1 MPQIDVCFVWHMH
14 QPFYKDLVR
23 GEYKLPWTRLHG
35 LKDYYG
41 MVEILGAF
49 PKVHQTFNLVPSL
62 VVQVEEYANG
72 KADDPFLR
80 LALKP
85 AEKLTDSEKQFLL
98 QYYFQANVERLIYR
112 YPRYAELYSGRTRPY
127 SAQDFRDLQV
137 LSQLAWFDEFFLT
150 HDAEIISLVSKGR
163 DYSVEDQ
170 TLLGRKQTE
179 ALGHVIP
186 VYRKYAATGQ
196 IELSTT
202 PFYHPILP
210 LVCDS
215 NIAGISNPGVPL
227 PSRFHY
233 PEDAR
238 EQLRRARAYMEQQT
252 GVAPVGLWPSEGS
265 VSDEALR
272 LAAEC
277 GFKWFATDNG
287 VLSRTLGRSAG
298 VVETYRPYLWHQDG
312 HELRGLFRDHYLSD
326 LVGFTYSKMGPD
338 EAADH
343 LISRVVEN
351 AGGRDS
357 LVPVILDGEN
367 AWEYF
372 PESGREFL
380 RQLYQRL
387 ESTPNLRALTVS
399 EALERHTAQ
408 PLSTIFPGSWISA
421 NFDVW
426 IGFDED
432 NRAWE
437 YLLRARE
444 AYDKFAHTVP
454 AADRELAYEEI
465 LIAEGSDWCWW
476 YGPHHE
482 SANRAEFDQLFRD
495 HLSNVYR
502 LLGQPAPEE
511 LGRPILKI
519 SAVEHNIRPASR
531 IHPVIDGAVTSYF
544 EWMGAGEYKVDHRQG
559 AMHGGRSGMDMLYYG
574 TSGEA
579 FCLRLDFD
587 PMPQPSQLEIR
598 IQTRR
603 GEHALRQGDFVAAR
617 NVEAA
622 VPLSVLGYL
631 PGETV
636 AFQISLW
643 VGGLPVEALPHD
655 GWLELETGE
664 PSHWP

>member
-14 QPFYKDLVR
+14 QPFYKDLVS

-41 MVEILGAF
+41 MVEILGEF
-49 PKVHQTFNLVPSL
+49 PKVRQTFNLVPSML
-62 VVQVEEYANG
+62 VQVEEYASG
-72 KADDPFLR
+72 KAEDPFLR

-85 AEKLTDSEKQFLL
+85 AETLTDGEKQFLL
-98 QYYFQANVERLIYR
+98 SYFFQANVDNLIYR
-112 YPRYAELYSGRTRPY
+112 YPRYAELYISRTRPY
-127 SAQDFRDLQV
+127 SVQDYRDLQV

-150 HDAEIISLVSKGR
+150 RDPEIAALVRKGR
-163 DYSVEDQ
+163 DYNNEDQ

-179 ALGHVIP
+179 VMGHVIP
-186 VYRKYAATGQ
+186 VYKKFAATGQ
-196 IELSTT
+196 IEISTT

-227 PSRFHY
+227 PTRYRY

-252 GVAPVGLWPSEGS
+252 GVAPTGLWPSEGS
-265 VSDEALR
+265 VSDEALT

-287 VLSRTLGRSAG
+287 VLSRTLGRDAG
-298 VVETYRPYLWHQDG
+298 VVETYRPYLWQQNGKQLH
-312 HELRGLFRDHYLSD
+312 GLFRDHYLSD
-326 LVGFTYSKMGPD
+326 LVGFTYSKMGPA

-343 LISRVVEN
+343 LISRIVEN
-351 AGGRDS
+351 AGGRNA

-372 PESGREFL
+372 PESGRQFL
-380 RQLYQRL
+380 RELYQRL
-387 ESTPNLRALTVS
+387 ESTPNLNALTVS
-399 EALERHTAQ
+399 EALERHTPQ
-408 PLSTIFPGSWISA
+408 PLTGIFPGSWISA

-437 YLLRARE
+437 HLLKARQ
-444 AYDKFAHTVP
+444 AYDKYAAAAP
-454 AADRELAYEEI
+454 AADREMAFEEI

-511 LGRPILKI
+511 LGRPILRI
-519 SAVEHNIRPASR
+519 SSAEHNIRPASQ
-531 IHPVIDGAVTSYF
+531 IQPIIDGEVSSYF
-544 EWMGAGEYKVDHRQG
+544 EWMGAGEYKVDQKQG
-559 AMHGGRSGMDMLYYG
+559 AMHGGRSGLAMFYYG
-574 TSGEA
+574 TSGDT
-579 FCLRLDFD
+579 FYLRCDFD
-587 PMPQPSQLEIR
+587 PMPAQMHLQIR
-598 IQTRR
+598 LKTQRDEVTLTP
-603 GEHALRQGDFVAAR
+603 ADFATGR
-617 NVEAA
+617 IVEAA
-622 VPLSVLGYL
+622 VPLSALGYQ
-631 PGETV
+631 PGETIP
-636 AFQISLW
+636 FQLSIWLDN
-643 VGGLPVEALPHD
+643 LPVEALPQNN
-655 GWLELETGE
+655 WLELETGE

>member
-41 MVEILGAF
+41 MVEILGEF
-49 PKVHQTFNLVPSL
+49 PKVHQTFNLVPSML
-62 VVQVEEYANG
+62 VQVEEYASG

-85 AEKLTDSEKQFLL
+85 AEALTDAEKQFLL
-98 QYYFQANVERLIYR
+98 QYFFQANVDHLINR
-112 YPRYAELYSGRTRPY
+112 YPRYAELYGSRSRPF
-127 SAQDFRDLQV
+127 STQDYRDLQV

-150 HDAEIISLVSKGR
+150 GDPEVAALAAKGR
-163 DYSVEDQ
+163 DYTVEDQ
-170 TLLGRKQTE
+170 QRMGMQQTRILSE
-179 ALGHVIP
+179 VIP
-186 VYRKYAATGQ
+186 VYRKFAATGQ
-196 IELSTT
+196 IEVSTT

-215 NIAGISNPGVPL
+215 NIAGVSNPHVPL
-227 PSRFHY
+227 PSRYRY

-238 EQLRRARAYMEQQT
+238 EQLKRARTYMEQQT
-252 GVAPVGLWPSEGS
+252 GVAPKGLWPSEGS
-265 VSDEALR
+265 VSDEALA

-277 GFKWFATDNG
+277 GFQWFATDNG
-287 VLSRTLGRSAG
+287 VLSRTLGREAG
-298 VVETYRPYLWHQDG
+298 VVETYRPYLWQQGKHKL
-312 HELRGLFRDHYLSD
+312 HGLFRDHYLSD
-326 LVGFTYSKMGPD
+326 LVGFTYSKMGPE

-343 LISRVVEN
+343 LISRIMEN

-380 RQLYQRL
+380 RQLYGRL
-387 ESTPNLRALTVS
+387 ENTPNLNALTVS
-399 EALERHTAQ
+399 EALERHT
-408 PLSTIFPGSWISA
+408 PHTLNGIFPGSWISA

-437 YLLRARE
+437 YLLRARQTYE
-444 AYDKFAHTVP
+444 KYAA
-454 AADRELAYEEI
+454 AASLADREMAFEEI

-502 LLGQPAPEE
+502 LLGQPPPEE
-511 LGRPILKI
+511 LSRPILRTAAI
-519 SAVEHNIRPASR
+519 EHNIRAATQ
-531 IHPVIDGAVTSYF
+531 INPVVDGEVSSYF

-559 AMHGGRSGMDMLYYG
+559 AMHGGRSGLDMLYFG
-574 TSGEA
+574 TCGES
-579 FCLRLDFD
+579 FYLRCDFD
-587 PMPQPSQLEIR
+587 PMPEAAMLEIR
-598 IQTRR
+598 VKTKR
-603 GEHALRQGDFVAAR
+603 GEALLRREDFQFR
-617 NVEAA
+617 RILEAEI
-622 VPLSVLGYL
+622 PLERLKYKA
-631 PGETV
+631 GETV
-636 AFQISLW
+636 EFQVSLW
-643 VGGLPVEALPHD
+643 LDGLPVEALPHT

-664 PSHWP
+664 ATHWP

>member
-1 MPQIDVCFVWHMH
+1 MH

-41 MVEILGAF
+41 MVEILGAY
-49 PKVHQTFNLVPSL
+49 PKVRQTFNLVPSML
-62 VVQVEEYANG
+62 VQVEDYASG

-85 AEKLTDSEKQFLL
+85 AESLTETEKQFLL
-98 QYYFQANVERLIYR
+98 QYFFQANVENLINR
-112 YPRYAELYSGRTRPY
+112 YPRYAELYQNRARPY

-150 HDAEIISLVSKGR
+150 GDADLVALVKKRR
-163 DYSVEDQ
+163 DYSVVDQ

-179 ALGHVIP
+179 AMGKVIP
-186 VYRKYAATGQ
+186 VYRKFAAAGQ
-196 IELSTT
+196 IEISTT

-215 NIAGISNPGVPL
+215 NIAGMSNPHVPL
-227 PSRFHY
+227 PTRYHY

-238 EQLRRARAYMEQQT
+238 EQLRRARVYMEEQT
-252 GVAPVGLWPSEGS
+252 GVAPIGLWPSEGS
-265 VSDEALR
+265 VSDEALT
-272 LAAEC
+272 LAADC

-298 VVETYRPYLWHQDG
+298 VVETYRPYLWQHG
-312 HELRGLFRDHYLSD
+312 GRELRGLFRDHYLSD
-326 LVGFTYSKMGPD
+326 LVGFTYSKMGPE

-343 LISRVVEN
+343 LISRIVEN

-387 ESTPNLRALTVS
+387 ESTPNLKALTVS

-408 PLSTIFPGSWISA
+408 PLTSIFPGSWINA

-437 YLLRARE
+437 YLLRARRMYE
-444 AYDKFAHTVP
+444 KYAHTVSDIDQ
-454 AADRELAYEEI
+454 AVAYEEI

-482 SANRAEFDQLFRD
+482 SANRGEFDQLFRD

-511 LGRPILKI
+511 LSRPILKL
-519 SAVEHNIRPASR
+519 SSTEHNIRPASQ
-531 IHPVIDGAVTSYF
+531 INPVIDGKITSYF

-559 AMHGGRSGMDMLYYG
+559 AMHGGRSGLDMLYYG
-574 TSGEA
+574 TCGEDLY
-579 FCLRLDFD
+579 LRLDFD
-587 PMPQPSQLEIR
+587 PMPQPALLEIR
-598 IQTRR
+598 IKTQR
-603 GEHALRQGDFVAAR
+603 GEHILRDKDFSALRT
-617 NVEAA
+617 VEA
-622 VPLSVLGYL
+622 SVSLATLGYTAGDSI
-631 PGETV
+631 P
-636 AFQISLW
+636 FQISLW
-643 VGGLPVEALPHD
+643 LDSLPVEALPLN
-655 GWLELETGE
+655 GWLEIETGE

>member
-1 MPQIDVCFVWHMH
+1 MH

-41 MVEILGAF
+41 MVQVLEAF
-49 PKVHQTFNLVPSL
+49 PKVRQTFNLVPSML
-62 VVQVEEYANG
+62 VQVEEYAAG
-72 KADDPFLR
+72 TADDPFLR

-85 AEKLTDSEKQFLL
+85 AESLTESDKQFLL
-98 QYYFQANVERLIYR
+98 QYYFQANVENLIFR
-112 YPRYAELYSGRTRPY
+112 YPRYAELYHSRTRPY

-137 LSQLAWFDEFFLT
+137 LSQLAWFDEFFLAG
-150 HDAEIISLVSKGR
+150 DPEIAALVKKGR
-163 DYSVEDQ
+163 DYTLEDQ
-170 TLLGRKQTE
+170 VLLGREQTQ
-179 ALGHVIP
+179 ALGRVIP
-186 VYRKYAATGQ
+186 VYRKFAATGQ
-196 IELSTT
+196 IEISTT

-210 LVCDS
+210 LICDS
-215 NIAGISNPGVPL
+215 NIAGISNAGVPL
-227 PSRFHY
+227 PTRYRY

-238 EQLRRARAYMEQQT
+238 EQLVRARAYMEKQT
-252 GVAPVGLWPSEGS
+252 GVAPTGLWPSEGS
-265 VSDEALR
+265 VSDEALA

-298 VVETYRPYLWHQDG
+298 VVETYRPYLWQQNG
-312 HELRGLFRDHYLSD
+312 LRLHGLFRDHYLSD
-326 LVGFTYSKMGPD
+326 LVGFTYSKMGPA

-343 LISRVVEN
+343 LMSRIVEN
-351 AGGRDS
+351 AGGRDA

-387 ESTPNLRALTVS
+387 ESTPNVSALTVS
-399 EALERHTAQ
+399 EALERHTPQ
-408 PLSTIFPGSWISA
+408 PLTGIFPGSWISA

-437 YLLRARE
+437 LLLKARQ
-444 AYDKFAHTVP
+444 AYEKH
-454 AADRELAYEEI
+454 AASASPEDREMAYEEI

-502 LLGQPAPEE
+502 LLGLPAPQE
-511 LGRPILKI
+511 LGRPILKL
-519 SAVEHNIRPASR
+519 SAVEHNIPPASQ
-531 IHPVIDGAVTSYF
+531 ITPVVDGEITSYF
-544 EWMGAGEYKVDHRQG
+544 EWMGAGEYKVDRRQG
-559 AMHGGRSGMDMLYYG
+559 AMHGGRSGLDMLYYG
-574 TSGEA
+574 TSGEE
-579 FCLRLDFD
+579 FYLRCDFD
-587 PMPQPSQLEIR
+587 PMPAPSHLEIR
-598 IQTRR
+598 LRTPRAEQTLTP
-603 GEHALRQGDFVAAR
+603 ADFAANR
-617 NVEAA
+617 IVEAA
-622 VPLSVLGYL
+622 VPLAALGYQ
-631 PGETV
+631 PGELV
-636 AFQISLW
+636 AFQLSLW
-643 VGGLPVEALPHD
+643 LDGLPVESLPAN
-655 GWLELETGE
+655 GWLELESGE

>member
-62 VVQVEEYANG
+62 LAQVEDYAAG

-85 AEKLTDSEKQFLL
+85 AESLTAADQQFLL
-98 QYYFQANVERLIYR
+98 RYSFQANVDNLIHR
-112 YPRYAELYSGRTRPY
+112 YPRYAELYQSRTRPF
-127 SAQDFRDLQV
+127 STQDFRDLQV

-150 HDAEIISLVSKGR
+150 RDPDIAALVAKGR
-163 DYSVEDQ
+163 EYSPDDQ
-170 TLLGRKQTE
+170 ALLGRKQTHV
-179 ALGHVIP
+179 LGEVIP
-186 VYRKYAATGQ
+186 VYRRYAATGQ
-196 IELSTT
+196 IEISTT

-215 NIAGISNPGVPL
+215 NIAGLSNPHVPL

-233 PEDAR
+233 PEDAL
-238 EQLRRARAYMEQQT
+238 EQLRRARVYMERQT

-265 VSDEALR
+265 VSDEALT

-287 VLSRTLGRSAG
+287 VLSRTLGRDAG
-298 VVETYRPYLWHQDG
+298 VVETYRPYLWQHGG

-326 LVGFTYSKMGPD
+326 LVGFTYSKMGPE

-343 LISRVVEN
+343 LISRIVEN

-387 ESTPNLRALTVS
+387 ESTPNLNALTVS
-399 EALERHTAQ
+399 EALERHSAQ
-408 PLSTIFPGSWISA
+408 PLPGIFPGSWINA
-421 NFDVW
+421 NFDIW

-437 YLLRARE
+437 YLLRARQ
-444 AYDKFAHTVP
+444 AYEKYAHTVP
-454 AADRELAYEEI
+454 DADREIAYEEI

-482 SANRAEFDQLFRD
+482 SSNRVEFDQLFRD

-502 LLGQPAPEE
+502 LLAQPAPEE
-511 LGRPILKI
+511 LSRPILKQ
-519 SAVEHNIRPASR
+519 SAVEHNIRPASQ
-531 IHPVIDGAVTSYF
+531 ISPVIDGEVTSYF
-544 EWMGAGEYKVDHRQG
+544 EWMGAGEYKIDHRQG
-559 AMHGGRSGMDMLYYG
+559 AMHGGRSGLQMLYYG
-574 TSGEA
+574 FSGEA
-579 FCLRLDFD
+579 LHLRLDFD
-587 PMPQPSQLEIR
+587 PMPQPALLEIR
-598 IQTRR
+598 IKTKR
-603 GEHALRQGDFVAAR
+603 GEHALRHPDFAVR
-617 NVEAA
+617 RVVEAS
-622 VPLSVLGYL
+622 VPLTALDYK
-631 PGETV
+631 PGEMLS
-636 AFQISLW
+636 FQLSCWLD
-643 VGGLPVEALPHD
+643 GLPVEALPQN
-655 GWLELETGE
+655 GWLEVETGE

>member
-1 MPQIDVCFVWHMH
+1 MPNIDVCFVWHMH

-41 MVEILGAF
+41 MVELLAEF
-49 PKVHQTFNLVPSL
+49 PKVRQTFNLVPSL
-62 VVQVEEYANG
+62 LVQVEEYAAG

-80 LALKP
+80 LAMKP
-85 AEKLTDSEKQFLL
+85 AETLTDTEKQFLL
-98 QYYFQANVERLIYR
+98 RYFFQANVEHLILR
-112 YPRYAELYSGRTRPY
+112 YPRYAELYQSRTRPY
-127 SAQDFRDLQV
+127 VAQDYRDLQV
-137 LSQLAWFDEFFLT
+137 LSQLAWFDEFFLIR
-150 HDAEIISLVSKGR
+150 DKEIAALVRKGR
-163 DYSVEDQ
+163 DYSIDDQ
-170 TLLGRKQTE
+170 VKLGQKQTE
-179 ALGHVIP
+179 VLGYVVP
-186 VYRKYAATGQ
+186 AYRKFAAAGQ
-196 IELSTT
+196 IEISTT

-210 LVCDS
+210 LICDS
-215 NIAGISNPGVPL
+215 NVAGVSNPHVPL
-227 PSRFHY
+227 PTRYRY

-238 EQLRRARAYMEQQT
+238 EQLRRARIYMEEHT
-252 GVAPVGLWPSEGS
+252 GVAPIGLWPSEGS
-265 VSDEALR
+265 VSDEALT

-287 VLSRTLGRSAG
+287 VLSRTIGRDAG
-298 VVETYRPYLWHQDG
+298 VVETYRPYLWKQNGHQL
-312 HELRGLFRDHYLSD
+312 HGLFRDHYLSD
-326 LVGFTYSKMGPD
+326 LVGFTYSKMGPA

-343 LISRVVEN
+343 LISRIVEN
-351 AGGRDS
+351 AAGRDA

-387 ESTPNLRALTVS
+387 EGTPNIHALTVS
-399 EALERHTAQ
+399 EALERHTPQ
-408 PLSTIFPGSWISA
+408 PLAGIFPGSWISA

-437 YLLRARE
+437 CLLRARQ
-444 AYDKFAHTVP
+444 AYEKYGA
-454 AADRELAYEEI
+454 AAAKADRELAYEEL

-511 LGRPILKI
+511 LGRPILRV
-519 SAVEHNIRPASR
+519 AVVEHNVRPASR
-531 IHPVIDGAVTSYF
+531 INPVVDGEISSYF
-544 EWMGAGEYKVDHRQG
+544 EWMGAGEYKVDQRQG
-559 AMHGGRSGMDMLYYG
+559 AMHGGRSGLDMLYYG
-574 TSGEA
+574 TDGDELY
-579 FCLRLDFD
+579 LRCDFD
-587 PMPQPSQLEIR
+587 PVPETAILEIR
-598 IQTRR
+598 IKTHR
-603 GEHALRQGDFVAAR
+603 GEHSLRRRDFKFQR
-617 NVEAA
+617 ILEAA
-622 VPLSVLGYL
+622 VPLPVLGYQ
-631 PGETV
+631 PGERV
-636 AFQISLW
+636 EFQLSLW
-643 VGGLPVEALPHD
+643 LDSLPVEALPQN
-655 GWLELETGE
+655 GWFEIETGE

>member
-1 MPQIDVCFVWHMH
+1 MH

-41 MVEILGAF
+41 MVEILAEF

-62 VVQVEEYANG
+62 LVQIEEYAAG
-72 KADDPFLR
+72 KANDPFLR

-85 AEKLTDSEKQFLL
+85 AESLADGEKQFLL
-98 QYYFQANVERLIYR
+98 QYFFQANVANLINR
-112 YPRYAELYSGRTRPY
+112 YPRYAELYKNRTRPY
-127 SAQDFRDLQV
+127 TSQDFRDLQV
-137 LSQLAWFDEFFLT
+137 LSQLAWFDEFFLSR
-150 HDAEIISLVSKGR
+150 DAEVKALASKGR
-163 DYSVEDQ
+163 DYSLDDQALLGHKQ
-170 TLLGRKQTE
+170 TLVLSQVVP
-179 ALGHVIP
+179 A
-186 VYRKYAATGQ
+186 YRRFAAAGQ
-196 IELSTT
+196 VEISTT

-215 NIAGISNPGVPL
+215 NIAAVSNPHVPL
-227 PSRFHY
+227 PTRFQF
-233 PEDAR
+233 PEDAG
-238 EQLRRARAYMEQQT
+238 EQLRRARAYLELQT

-265 VSDEALR
+265 VSNEALT

-277 GFKWFATDNG
+277 GFQWFATDNG
-287 VLSRTLGRSAG
+287 VLSRTLGRNAG
-298 VVETYRPYLWHQDG
+298 VVETYRPYLWQNGGRQLHG
-312 HELRGLFRDHYLSD
+312 IFRDHYLSD
-326 LVGFTYSKMGPD
+326 LVGFTYSKMGPA

-343 LISRVVEN
+343 LLARIVEN
-351 AGGRDS
+351 AGARDS

-380 RQLYQRL
+380 RELYQRL
-387 ESTPNLRALTVS
+387 ESTPNLSALTVS
-399 EALERHTAQ
+399 EALQRHSPQ
-408 PLSTIFPGSWISA
+408 PLSGIFPGSWISA

-437 YLLRARE
+437 YLLRARQ
-444 AYDKFAHTVP
+444 AYAKFAHTVP

-502 LLGQPAPEE
+502 LLAQPAPEE

-519 SAVEHNIRPASR
+519 SVVEHNIRPSSR
-531 IHPVIDGAVTSYF
+531 INPTIDGEVTSYF

-559 AMHGGRSGMDMLYYG
+559 AMHGGRSGLQMLYYG
-574 TSGEA
+574 TNGDD
-579 FCLRLDFD
+579 FYMRLDFD
-587 PMPQPSQLEIR
+587 PMPQPGLLEIR
-598 IQTRR
+598 VKTPRA
-603 GEHALRQGDFVAAR
+603 EHALRLPAFVAR
-617 NVEAA
+617 RILEAS
-622 VPLSVLGYL
+622 VPIQTLGYE
-631 PGETV
+631 PGDAV
-636 AFQISLW
+636 QFQLSLW
-643 VGGLPVEALPHD
+643 LDALPVEALPQIN
-655 GWLELETGE
+655 WLELETA
-664 PSHWP
+664 PPALWP

>member
-41 MVEILGAF
+41 MVQLLAEF
-49 PKVHQTFNLVPSL
+49 PKVHQTFNLVPSML
-62 VVQVEEYANG
+62 VQVEEYASG
-72 KADDPFLR
+72 AADDPFLR

-85 AEKLTDSEKQFLL
+85 AETLTDADKNFLL
-98 QYYFQANVERLIYR
+98 QYYFQANVDRLIFR
-112 YPRYAELYSGRTRPY
+112 YPRYAELYQSRTRPY

-137 LSQLAWFDEFFLT
+137 LSQLAWFDEFV
-150 HDAEIISLVSKGR
+150 LVGDPQIAALVAKGR
-163 DYSVEDQ
+163 DFSLDDQ
-170 TLLGRKQTE
+170 ALLGRKQTE
-179 ALGHVIP
+179 VLGYVIP
-186 VYRKYAATGQ
+186 VYRQFAATGQ
-196 IELSTT
+196 IEISTT

-210 LVCDS
+210 LICDS

-227 PSRFHY
+227 PSRFRY

-238 EQLRRARAYMEQQT
+238 EQLRRARDYMEKQT

-265 VSDEALR
+265 VSDEALA
-272 LAAEC
+272 LAADC

-287 VLSRTLGRSAG
+287 VLSRTLGRDAG
-298 VVETYRPYLWHQDG
+298 VVETYRSYLWQQNGREMH
-312 HELRGLFRDHYLSD
+312 GLFRDHYLSD
-326 LVGFTYSKMGPD
+326 LVGFTYSKMGAD

-343 LISRVVEN
+343 LVSRIVEN
-351 AGGRDS
+351 AGGRDA

-372 PESGREFL
+372 PESGRDFL
-380 RQLYQRL
+380 RRLYQRL
-387 ESTPNLRALTVS
+387 ESTPGVTALTVS
-399 EALERHTAQ
+399 EALERHSPH
-408 PLSTIFPGSWISA
+408 PLPGIFPGSWISA

-444 AYDKFAHTVP
+444 TYEKYAHTVP
-454 AADRELAYEEI
+454 QADREMAYEEI

-495 HLSNVYR
+495 HLSNAYR

-511 LGRPILKI
+511 LGRPILRL
-519 SAVEHNIRPASR
+519 SAVEHNIRPSAPIS
-531 IHPVIDGAVTSYF
+531 PTIDGEVTSYF

-559 AMHGGRSGMDMLYYG
+559 AMHGGRSGLDMLYYG
-574 TSGEA
+574 TCGDQLY
-579 FCLRLDFD
+579 FRLDFD
-587 PMPQPSQLEIR
+587 PLPEYTLLEIR
-598 IQTRR
+598 VRT
-603 GEHALRQGDFVAAR
+603 ERQEKRLLHDGFAAR
-617 NVEAA
+617 RIVEAA
-622 VPLSVLGYL
+622 IPIPDLGYR
-631 PGETV
+631 PGDRIP
-636 AFQISLW
+636 FQVSLW
-643 VGGLPVEALPHD
+643 LDGLPVDALPHH
-655 GWLELETGE
+655 GWLEIETGE
-664 PSHWP
+664 LTHWP

>member
-41 MVEILGAF
+41 MVEILAEF
-49 PKVHQTFNLVPSL
+49 PKVHQTFNLVPSML
-62 VVQVEEYANG
+62 VQVEDYASG
-72 KADDPFLR
+72 RADDPFLR

-85 AEKLTDSEKQFLL
+85 AETLTDSDKQFLL
-98 QYYFQANVERLIYR
+98 TYFFQANVDNLIHR
-112 YPRYAELYSGRTRPY
+112 YPRYSELYLSRTRPY
-127 SAQDFRDLQV
+127 SIQDYRDLQV

-150 HDAEIISLVSKGR
+150 RDKAIAALVAKGR
-163 DYSVEDQ
+163 EYSLEDQ
-170 TLLGRKQTE
+170 ALLGLKQTE
-179 ALGHVIP
+179 VMGHVIP
-186 VYRKYAATGQ
+186 VYKQFAATGQ
-196 IELSTT
+196 IEISTT

-227 PSRFHY
+227 PTRYRY

-238 EQLRRARAYMEQQT
+238 EQLRRARVYMEQQT
-252 GVAPVGLWPSEGS
+252 GVAPTGLWPSEGS
-265 VSDEALR
+265 VSDEALT

-287 VLSRTLGRSAG
+287 VLSRTLGRDAG
-298 VVETYRPYLWHQDG
+298 VVETYRPYLWQQGGHQL
-312 HELRGLFRDHYLSD
+312 HGLFRDHYLSD
-326 LVGFTYSKMGPD
+326 LVGFTYSKMGPA

-343 LISRVVEN
+343 LISRIVEN
-351 AGGRDS
+351 AGGRDA

-380 RQLYQRL
+380 RHLYQRL
-387 ESTPNLRALTVS
+387 ESTPSLSALTVS
-399 EALERHTAQ
+399 EALERHTPQ
-408 PLSTIFPGSWISA
+408 PLTGIFPGSWISA

-437 YLLRARE
+437 HLLKARQT
-444 AYDKFAHTVP
+444 YDKYAATAAP
-454 AADRELAYEEI
+454 ADREMAFEEI

-482 SANRAEFDQLFRD
+482 SANRTEFDQLFRD

-519 SAVEHNIRPASR
+519 STLEHNIRPASQ
-531 IHPVIDGAVTSYF
+531 INPVIDGEITSYF
-544 EWMGAGEYKVDHRQG
+544 EWMGAGEYKVDRRQG
-559 AMHGGRSGMDMLYYG
+559 AMHGGRSGLDMLYYG
-574 TSGEA
+574 TNGEE
-579 FCLRLDFD
+579 FYLRCDFD
-587 PMPQPSQLEIR
+587 PMPAPTHLEVR
-598 IQTRR
+598 LKTPR
-603 GEHALRQGDFVAAR
+603 GEHTLRPEDFSAQR
-617 NVEAA
+617 IVEAA
-622 VPLSVLGYL
+622 VPLSALGYQA
-631 PGETV
+631 GETIP
-636 AFQISLW
+636 FQLSLW
-643 VGGLPVEALPHD
+643 LDSLPVEALPQN
-655 GWLELETGE
+655 GWLEVETGE